1 MPFNYIL
8 GTLSHLV
15 DWAVLL
21 VISGIASMGNAF
33 ATPDGMA
40 PAVTYAEGAGVS
52 KASAASFTM
61 DTAIIRI
68 RLLARGSLK
77 GRKIQGKICVSTF

>member
-1 MPFNYIL
+1 
-8 GTLSHLV
+8 
-15 DWAVLL
+15 
-21 VISGIASMGNAF
+21 MGNAF

-40 PAVTYAEGAGVS
+40 PAAIYAEGAGVS

-68 RLLARGSLK
+68 RLPARGSSK
-77 GRKIQGKICVSTF
+77 GLKIQGIICVTVL